1 MTGTASRPAAL
12 RAAAARGAA
21 AGLVGVAAMTLAEKL
36 EQRVTHRPN
45 SHVPGRALHTLLT
58 GQRPDHRAQPLL
70 WNHAMH
76 WGTGAALGAL
86 RGVWAAIG
94 LRGPR
99 AHAAHTIVRLSFDQT
114 MENSTGVGA
123 PPRTWP
129 VREQLVDVGH
139 KAMYSLVTGLVAER
153 IIAPQLE
160 RRRGTTSH

>member
-1 MTGTASRPAAL
+1 MTGTASRTAVL

-21 AGLVGVAAMTLAEKL
+21 AGLVGVAAMTVAEKL
-36 EQRVTHRPN
+36 EQSVTHRPN
-45 SHVPGRALHTLLT
+45 SYVPGRALRTLLT
-58 GQRPDHRAQPLL
+58 GQRPDDRAQPLL

-86 RGVWAAIG
+86 RGVWASIG

-129 VREQLVDVGH
+129 VREQIVDVGH

-153 IIAPQLE
+153 IIASQLE
-160 RRRGTTSH
+160 RRLGTTSH